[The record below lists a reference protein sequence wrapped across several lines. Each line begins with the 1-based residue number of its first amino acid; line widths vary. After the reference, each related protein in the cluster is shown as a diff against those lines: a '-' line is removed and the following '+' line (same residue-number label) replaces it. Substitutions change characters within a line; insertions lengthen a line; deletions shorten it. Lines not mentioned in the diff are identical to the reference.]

1 MQNSDKLAEVE
12 INQPLVDFTLLQ
24 RDKNGVLWLD

>member
-12 INQPLVDFTLLQ
+12 INQPLVNFTLLQ
-24 RDKNGVLWLD
+24 RDKHGALWL